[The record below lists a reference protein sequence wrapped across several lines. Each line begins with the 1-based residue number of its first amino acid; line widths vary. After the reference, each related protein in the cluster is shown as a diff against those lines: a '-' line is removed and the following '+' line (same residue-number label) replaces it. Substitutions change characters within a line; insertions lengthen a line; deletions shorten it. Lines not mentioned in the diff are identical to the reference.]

1 MSSRWAGIRDTG
13 KWTTPNVTVKSF
25 MVMDSSGVVRQFKPG
40 DNLPQCIIDAIGN
53 VGSGSGSGGSGSG
66 GSGSGGSGGNGGSVT
81 AQTLSVTYT
90 SGMANQLLTISGGN
104 TVTIRTPLQTT
115 SLIPANT
122 SVGAVSTRVYGNLNG
137 TLGRPD
143 AWIQIAGTNLVIPA
157 FGGL

>member
-1 MSSRWAGIRDTG
+1 MSSRWAGIRDVG
-13 KWTTPNVTVKSF
+13 KWATPNVTVKSL

-53 VGSGSGSGGSGSG
+53 VGGGGGSGSG
-66 GSGSGGSGGNGGSVT
+66 T

-104 TVTIRTPLQTT
+104 TVTIRAPLKTT
-115 SLIPANT
+115 ALTPANA
-122 SVGAVSTRVYGNLNG
+122 SVGAVSTRVYGNRDG

-143 AWIQIAGTNLVIPA
+143 AWIQIDGTNLVLPA
-157 FGGL
+157 FAGL

>member
-1 MSSRWAGIRDTG
+1 MSSRWAGIRDVG
-13 KWTTPNVTVKSF
+13 KWATPNVTVKSF

-40 DNLPQCIIDAIGN
+40 DNLPQCIIDAIGK
-53 VGSGSGSGGSGSG
+53 VGG
-66 GSGSGGSGGNGGSVT
+66 GGNGGNGGNVA

-104 TVTIRTPLQTT
+104 TVTIRTPLKTT
-115 SLIPANT
+115 ALTPANA
-122 SVGAVSTRVYGNLNG
+122 SVGVVSTRVYGNLDG

>member
-1 MSSRWAGIRDTG
+1 MSSRWAGIRDVG
-13 KWTTPNVTVKSF
+13 KWATPNVTVKSL

-40 DNLPQCIIDAIGN
+40 DNLPQCIIDAIGK
-53 VGSGSGSGGSGSG
+53 VG
-66 GSGSGGSGGNGGSVT
+66 GGNGNGNGT

-104 TVTIRTPLQTT
+104 TVTIRAPLQTT
-115 SLIPANT
+115 PLIPANT
-122 SVGAVSTRVYGNLNG
+122 AVGAVSTRVYGNLNG

>member
-1 MSSRWAGIRDTG
+1 MSSRWAGIRDVG
-13 KWTTPNVTVKSF
+13 KWATPNVTVKSL

-53 VGSGSGSGGSGSG
+53 IGG
-66 GSGSGGSGGNGGSVT
+66 GGSGGGT

-104 TVTIRTPLQTT
+104 TVSIRTPLQTT
-115 SLIPANT
+115 PLIPANA

>member
-1 MSSRWAGIRDTG
+1 MSSRWAGIRDVG
-13 KWTTPNVTVKSF
+13 KWATPNVTVRSF

-53 VGSGSGSGGSGSG
+53 VGSGGSG
-66 GSGSGGSGGNGGSVT
+66 T

-122 SVGAVSTRVYGNLNG
+122 SVGAVSTRVYGNLDG

-143 AWIQIAGTNLVIPA
+143 LWIQIAGTNLVIPA
-157 FGGL
+157 FAGL

>member
-1 MSSRWAGIRDTG
+1 MSSRWAGIRDVG
-13 KWTTPNVTVKSF
+13 KWATPNVTVKSL

-53 VGSGSGSGGSGSG
+53 VGGGS
-66 GSGSGGSGGNGGSVT
+66 GNGGSGT

-104 TVTIRTPLQTT
+104 TVTIRTPLKTT
-115 SLIPANT
+115 ALTPANA

-143 AWIQIAGTNLVIPA
+143 AWIQIDGTNLVLPA
-157 FGGL
+157 FAGL

>member
-1 MSSRWAGIRDTG
+1 MSSRWAGIRDVG
-13 KWTTPNVTVKSF
+13 KWATPNVTVKSL

-53 VGSGSGSGGSGSG
+53 VG
-66 GSGSGGSGGNGGSVT
+66 GGNGGNGT

-104 TVTIRTPLQTT
+104 TVTIRTPLKTT
-115 SLIPANT
+115 ALTPANA
-122 SVGAVSTRVYGNLNG
+122 SVGAVSTRVYGNRDG

-143 AWIQIAGTNLVIPA
+143 AWIQIDGTNLVLPA
-157 FGGL
+157 FAGL

>member
-1 MSSRWAGIRDTG
+1 MSSRWTGIRDVG
-13 KWTTPNVTVKSF
+13 KWATPNVTVKSL

-40 DNLPQCIIDAIGN
+40 DNLPQCIIDAIGK
-53 VGSGSGSGGSGSG
+53 VGGGTGTG
-66 GSGSGGSGGNGGSVT
+66 GGGA

-90 SGMANQLLTISGGN
+90 SGMASQMLSISGGN
-104 TVTIRTPLQTT
+104 TVAIRTPLQTT
-115 SLIPANT
+115 SSIPANT

-157 FGGL
+157 FVGL

>member
-1 MSSRWAGIRDTG
+1 MGRWDSIRDTG

-53 VGSGSGSGGSGSG
+53 VGGGG
-66 GSGSGGSGGNGGSVT
+66 GGGGGT

-104 TVTIRTPLQTT
+104 TVSIRAPLQTT
-115 SLIPANT
+115 PLIPANV

>member
-1 MSSRWAGIRDTG
+1 MSSRWAGIRDVG
-13 KWTTPNVTVKSF
+13 KWATPNVTVKSL

-53 VGSGSGSGGSGSG
+53 VGNVG
-66 GSGSGGSGGNGGSVT
+66 GSGGSGGSGT

-115 SLIPANT
+115 PLIPANA
-122 SVGAVSTRVYGNLNG
+122 SVGAVSTRVYGNLDG

>member
-1 MSSRWAGIRDTG
+1 MSSRWAGIRDVG
-13 KWTTPNVTVKSF
+13 KWATPNVTVKSL

-53 VGSGSGSGGSGSG
+53 VG
-66 GSGSGGSGGNGGSVT
+66 GGNGGNGT

-104 TVTIRTPLQTT
+104 TVTIRTPLKTT
-115 SLIPANT
+115 ALTPANA
-122 SVGAVSTRVYGNLNG
+122 SVGAVSTRVYGNQDG

-143 AWIQIAGTNLVIPA
+143 AWIQIDGTNLVLPA
-157 FGGL
+157 FAGL

>member
-1 MSSRWAGIRDTG
+1 MGRWDSIRDVG
-13 KWTTPNVTVKSF
+13 KWATPNVTVKSF

-40 DNLPQCIIDAIGN
+40 DNLPQCIIDAIGS
-53 VGSGSGSGGSGSG
+53 VGGGG
-66 GSGSGGSGGNGGSVT
+66 GGGGGGT

-104 TVTIRTPLQTT
+104 TVSIRTPLQTT
-115 SLIPANT
+115 PLIPANS

>member
-1 MSSRWAGIRDTG
+1 MSSRWAGIRDVG
-13 KWTTPNVTVKSF
+13 KWATPNVTVKSL

-53 VGSGSGSGGSGSG
+53 VGGGNGGSGSGSG
-66 GSGSGGSGGNGGSVT
+66 T

-104 TVTIRTPLQTT
+104 TVTIRTPLKTT
-115 SLIPANT
+115 PLIPANA

>member
-1 MSSRWAGIRDTG
+1 MSSRWAGIRDVG
-13 KWTTPNVTVKSF
+13 KWATPNVTVKSF

-53 VGSGSGSGGSGSG
+53 VGSGN
-66 GSGSGGSGGNGGSVT
+66 GGNGGNVA

-115 SLIPANT
+115 SLIPANA

>member
-1 MSSRWAGIRDTG
+1 MSSRWAGIRDVG
-13 KWTTPNVTVKSF
+13 KWATPNVTVKSL

-53 VGSGSGSGGSGSG
+53 VGGGNGGNGSGSG
-66 GSGSGGSGGNGGSVT
+66 T

-104 TVTIRTPLQTT
+104 TVTIRTPLKTT
-115 SLIPANT
+115 ALTPANA
-122 SVGAVSTRVYGNLNG
+122 SVGAVSTRVYGNRDG

-143 AWIQIAGTNLVIPA
+143 AWIQIDGTNLVLPA
-157 FGGL
+157 FAGL

>member
-1 MSSRWAGIRDTG
+1 MSSRWAGIRDVG
-13 KWTTPNVTVKSF
+13 KWATPNVTVKSL

-53 VGSGSGSGGSGSG
+53 VGSGGGA
-66 GSGSGGSGGNGGSVT
+66 V
-81 AQTLSVTYT
+81 QTLSVTYT

-115 SLIPANT
+115 PLIPANT

>member
-1 MSSRWAGIRDTG
+1 MSSRWAGIRDVG
-13 KWTTPNVTVKSF
+13 KWATPNVTVKSF

-53 VGSGSGSGGSGSG
+53 VGGGG
-66 GSGSGGSGGNGGSVT
+66 GGGGGT

-115 SLIPANT
+115 PLIPANA